1 MEKYLQSQKILTN
14 TDKLKR
20 LLLRLKYFNKK
31 IVFTNGCFDI
41 LHIGHVD
48 YLEQAAALGDILI
61 VGVNTDSSIQG
72 LKGNGRP
79 VQSEKSRFR
88 VLAALESVDFVVP
101 FSEETPH
108 ALICKIL
115 PDILVK
121 GDDYQ
126 AEQIV
131 GYKEVVEAGGQVV
144 TIPLV
149 QGYSTSKV
157 IEKIQKSL

>member
-1 MEKYLQSQKILTN
+1 MEKYLQSKKILT
-14 TDKLKR
+14 DAEKLRR
-20 LLLRLKYFNKK
+20 LVLRLKFFNKK

-48 YLEQAAALGDILI
+48 YLEQAASLGDILI
-61 VGVNTDSSIQG
+61 VGVNTDASIQG
-72 LKGNGRP
+72 LKGSNRP
-79 VQSEKSRFR
+79 VQSEESRYR
-88 VLAALESVDFVVP
+88 VLAALESVDFVIP

-108 ALICKIL
+108 SLICTIL

-131 GYKEVVEAGGQVV
+131 GFKEVVEAGGQVV

-157 IEKIQKSL
+157 IDKIKKSL